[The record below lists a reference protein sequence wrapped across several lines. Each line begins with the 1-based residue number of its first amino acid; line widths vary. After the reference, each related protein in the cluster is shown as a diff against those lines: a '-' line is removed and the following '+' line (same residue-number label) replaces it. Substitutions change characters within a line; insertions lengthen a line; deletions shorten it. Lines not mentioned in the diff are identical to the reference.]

1 MPILVTRGGGSAKG
15 FGLTA
20 GGGAPVDFDYLV
32 VAGGAGGGSA
42 VSPAGGHGGGAGAG
56 GLRTSFP
63 GGTKVTLKPDI
74 YTITVGGGGTGGM
87 SPSNT
92 TSNAGQNSVFAN
104 ITSAGGGKGAF
115 AGEANPT
122 APDPAASP
130 NTLLDGGSGGG
141 MYYSGYGF
149 GNRPPVSPPQGNN
162 GFSWA
167 SNAGSVSNGGA
178 GGGGAANA
186 APPYSGNTGGPGGSG
201 TVSNIDG
208 NPVTYGGGGGGG
220 VYGMAYGGGSGGS
233 GGGGNGGPGGNPGGA
248 AGQGTGNTG
257 GGGGGGGQQQPGGQG
272 GSGKIILRGAP
283 TDKFSV
289 TPGTNTVT
297 TNPTYKLAV
306 FNVSGTL
313 TVGKD

>member
-1 MPILVTRGGGSAKG
+1 MQKSKIINDPVYG
-15 FGLTA
+15 FIQIPEG
-20 GGGAPVDFDYLV
+20 
-32 VAGGAGGGSA
+32 
-42 VSPAGGHGGGAGAG
+42 
-56 GLRTSFP
+56 
-63 GGTKVTLKPDI
+63 I
-74 YTITVGGGGTGGM
+74 
-87 SPSNT
+87 
-92 TSNAGQNSVFAN
+92 
-104 ITSAGGGKGAF
+104 
-115 AGEANPT
+115 
-122 APDPAASP
+122 
-130 NTLLDGGSGGG
+130 LLDLINHPYFQRLS
-141 MYYSGYGF
+141 
-149 GNRPPVSPPQGNN
+149 RIKQVSLAHYVYPGAHHPISPC
-162 GFSWA
+162 FRRFA
-167 SNAGSVSNGGA
+167 SNAGSASNGGA
-178 GGGGAANA
+178 GGGGSANA
-186 APPYSGNTGGPGGSG
+186 APPYGGNSGGPGGSG

-208 NPVTYGGGGGGG
+208 NPVSYGGGGGGG

-248 AGQGTGNTG
+248 AQPGTVNTG